1 MAQEEARDSG
11 QTWGGT
17 WHGNHA
23 WKGYSQ
29 ETDVMGFVWLLRDN
43 CLQRA
48 GGQASPPAGLLLQW
62 LCRAGWGKGTEVER
76 STGGRVNEAC

>member
-17 WHGNHA
+17 WLGNHA

-48 GGQASPPAGLLLQW
+48 GGQPRPPAGLLLQW
-62 LCRAGWGKGTEVER
+62 LCRVGWGKGTEVER
-76 STGGRVNEAC
+76 SIGGRVNEAC